1 MRKLTILLAIL
12 IALTAVGENA
22 SRRPKRGKRYER
34 SHRTVKHKKKSSRK
48 MVTRIVPI
56 DPRLDNPDYD
66 PFLQCEDTCDHV
78 HGIDLSHYQGQVFWE
93 TVGENTKMAYVY
105 LKATEGGDRVDDLY
119 ERNIQLAHRHG
130 LKVGSYHFFRPRTP
144 LKQQLENFRVQCRP
158 GEQDLIPMLDVETT
172 GGLPTEDFC
181 DSLITF
187 LGMMEREY
195 RQAPL
200 LYTYRNFYNHH
211 LVGKVDDYK
220 LMIAMYLPEEPVLA
234 DGRDITMW
242 QYTSKGQIMG
252 IKGYV
257 DKSRFM
263 GKHGLRDIRFRHVHI
278 READPDAIP
287 QYERESAQT
296 TRRNW

>member
-1 MRKLTILLAIL
+1 MRKLTIIFALL
-12 IALTAVGENA
+12 IALTAVGETF
-22 SRRPKRGKRYER
+22 SKRPKRGKRYQKTQR
-34 SHRTVKHKKKSSRK
+34 MARLKKHRKVKVVRK
-48 MVTRIVPI
+48 IVPI
-56 DPRLDNPDYD
+56 DPRLDDPNYD

-78 HGIDLSHYQGQVFWE
+78 HGIDLSHYQGNVFWE

-130 LKVGSYHFFRPRTP
+130 LKVGSYHFFRPKTP
-144 LKQQLENFRVQCRP
+144 LKLQLENFRVQCRP
-158 GEQDLIPMLDVETT
+158 GEQDLIPMIDVETT

-187 LGMMEREY
+187 LGMVEKEY

-200 LYTYRNFYNHH
+200 LYTYRNFYNRH

-242 QYTSKGQIMG
+242 QYTSKGQIVG

-263 GKHGLRDIRFRHVHI
+263 GKHG
-278 READPDAIP
+278 
-287 QYERESAQT
+287 
-296 TRRNW
+296 